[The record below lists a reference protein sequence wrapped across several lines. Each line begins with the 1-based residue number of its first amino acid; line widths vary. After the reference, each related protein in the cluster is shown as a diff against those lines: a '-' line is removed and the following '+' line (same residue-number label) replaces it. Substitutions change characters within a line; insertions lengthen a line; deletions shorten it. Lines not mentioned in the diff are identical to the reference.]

1 MGLLQQELENLQK
14 TKNEMAQSYETQ
26 LQALKSQVRKVS
38 VSLFCDCSIKNL
50 HMPNCIVVPS
60 WIWER

>member
-26 LQALKSQVRKVS
+26 LQALKTEVRKMS
-38 VSLFCDCSIKNL
+38 VSLFCDCSTKNL
-50 HMPNCIVVPS
+50 
-60 WIWER
+60 

>member
-26 LQALKSQVRKVS
+26 LQALKSQVRKMS
-38 VSLFCDCSIKNL
+38 VSLFCDCGIKN
-50 HMPNCIVVPS
+50 
-60 WIWER
+60 